1 MTTSEPFEAVSRKM
15 NYLMDE
21 LEKILEV
28 KSLKDVELQ
37 KKNQKN
43 SLLGIPNC
51 NYSNYN
57 NGFKWD
63 ITSIE
68 KTVKLDSAKY

>member
-15 NYLMDE
+15 NFLMDE

-37 KKNQKN
+37 KENKTD
-43 SLLGIPNC
+43 SLLDI
-51 NYSNYN
+51 SNYN
-57 NGFKWD
+57 HSDYNYGLKWHNAA
-63 ITSIE
+63 I
-68 KTVKLDSAKY
+68 KKAVKLDSTKC